1 MKERVGLSVCE
12 RMAAASGGGTEASAL
27 ILTTTGVITAKLL
40 ELSPAGTSDGDIA
53 ERAVSLT
60 EALLVG
66 LGMIERSPDG
76 LLRRLSL
83 EEFSAYN
90 AAAHRALKSMFDKG
104 VIYRVEHIDVIR
116 VADGPQYEAACSDS
130 DGESSV
136 RHWNPVDGSWRY

>member
-1 MKERVGLSVCE
+1 MKERVGLSVWE
-12 RMAAASGGGTEASAL
+12 RMAAGAGGGPEASAL

-66 LGMIERSPDG
+66 LGMIEGSPDG

-83 EEFSAYN
+83 EELSAYD
-90 AAAHRALKSMFDKG
+90 AAAHRELKSMFDEG
-104 VIYRVEHIDVIR
+104 MVYRVEHVDVIR
-116 VADGPQYEAACSDS
+116 AADGPRYEATCSDA
-130 DGESSV
+130 DGEAYV
-136 RHWNPVDGSWRY
+136 RHWSPVDGSWHY